1 MDNVNVVAASTS
13 TVAFVGNTEFATNG
27 NSSLLNIP
35 FAINSMQEF
44 ELYFGTAPF
53 KTFAIADA
61 SSAQAADFDL
71 GGTNY
76 TLTQET
82 GFYYLHSSMRYF
94 FANGGSACY
103 IVSTGTYDSLVTI
116 EALQKGIDQLTS
128 VSDASLLVVPDAMNL
143 QPGDAYA
150 LQQYMLDHCG
160 KTRSCFALL
169 DIYEGW
175 STVSPDGT
183 FLAVNNFRANVNSG
197 SPDFGAAYFPWLN
210 STVITSSEV
219 TYKNISNPDLLV
231 SLLTA
236 EIADMSFPQEEEE
249 RRMNYIHE
257 ILSGTSDPVSLDH
270 SLRSFSEA
278 YEIIT
283 NAVLGKMNV
292 LSPSSAMA
300 GIFATVDNTSG
311 VWQAP
316 ANITVNATAF
326 PSVKINDMTQEDL
339 NVPVD
344 GKAVNAIR
352 MMGNLGIKV
361 WGARTLN
368 GNSDDWRYIN
378 VKRTVI
384 MIEQS
389 IKSALRSF
397 MFSANDATTWS
408 AVNSSVSNFLNSQ
421 WSSGALVGSSPAAAF
436 SVSVGLGTTMTGED
450 ILNGVMNVSVK
461 IAITHPA
468 EFLVLQFQQHMEQ
481 AS

>member
-1 MDNVNVVAASTS
+1 MDNVTIVAASTS
-13 TVAFVGNTEFATNG
+13 TTAFVGNTEFATNG
-27 NSSLLNIP
+27 RSSLLNIP

-44 ELYFGTAPF
+44 EQYFGGAPG

-61 SSAQAADFDL
+61 STSQTSDFDI

-76 TLTQET
+76 ALTQET
-82 GFYYLHSSMRYF
+82 GYYNLHSSMRYF

-103 IVSTGTYDSLVTI
+103 IFSTGTFDSPVTI
-116 EALQKGIDQLTS
+116 ESLQNGIDQLTV
-128 VSDASLLVVPDAMNL
+128 VSDASLLVVPDVMNL
-143 QPGDAYA
+143 HSGDAYA

-160 KTRSCFALL
+160 KIRSCFALL

-175 STVSPDGT
+175 SKVAPDGT
-183 FLAVNNFRANVNSG
+183 FVAVTNFRANVNSV

-219 TYKNISNPDLLV
+219 TYENISNPDLLV

-236 EIADMSFPQEEEE
+236 EVAEMSFPPEEEE
-249 RRMNYIHE
+249 RRMNYINE
-257 ILSGTSDPVSLDH
+257 ILSGTSDPVSLDN
-270 SLRSFSEA
+270 SLRAFSEV

-283 NAVLGKMNV
+283 NAVVGKMNI
-292 LSPSSAMA
+292 LSPSSAIA
-300 GIFATVDNTSG
+300 GIFALVDQTNG

-326 PSVKINDMTQEDL
+326 PSVKIDDTTQQDL

-352 MMGNLGIKV
+352 MLGNLGIKV

-378 VKRTVI
+378 VKRTII

-389 IKSALRSF
+389 IKTALQNYA
-397 MFSANDATTWS
+397 FSANDAVTWS
-408 AVNSSVSNFLNSQ
+408 AVSSSINNFLTGQ
-421 WSSGALVGSSPAAAF
+421 WSAGALVGPTPAAAF
-436 SVSVGLGTTMTGED
+436 SVSVGLGRTMTGDD

-461 IAITHPA
+461 IAVTHPA
-468 EFLVLQFQQHMEQ
+468 EFLVLQFQQQMAQ
-481 AS
+481 AT

>member
-1 MDNVNVVAASTS
+1 MSTTITPASTS
-13 TVAFVGNTEFATNG
+13 TAAFIGNTSIASSG

-44 ELYFGTAPF
+44 EQYFGTAPH
-53 KTFAIADA
+53 KTFAIAPA
-61 SSAQAADFDL
+61 TAAQISDFDF

-76 TLTQET
+76 ALTQET

-103 IVSTGTYDSLVTI
+103 IVSTGTFDSPVTI
-116 EALQKGIDQLTS
+116 EALQNGIDELAS
-128 VSDASLLVVPDAMNL
+128 VPDAALLVVPDAMNL
-143 QPGDAYA
+143 QPADAYA

-160 KTRSCFALL
+160 KTMSCFALL

-175 STVSPDGT
+175 SKPGPDGT
-183 FLAVNNFRANVNSG
+183 FLAVNNFRSNVNSVT
-197 SPDFGAAYFPWLN
+197 PEFGAAYFPWLN
-210 STVITSSEV
+210 ATVVTSSEV

-236 EIADMSFPQEEEE
+236 EVTEMGFSPEETDQ
-249 RRMNYIHE
+249 RMNFINE
-257 ILSGTSDPVSLDH
+257 ILPGTADPISLDN
-270 SLRSFSEA
+270 SLRSFTEI
-278 YEIIT
+278 YETIIT
-283 NAVLGKMNV
+283 AVLGKIN
-292 LSPSSAMA
+292 LLPPSSALA
-300 GIFATVDNTSG
+300 GLFTVVDQSQG
-311 VWQAP
+311 VWFAP

-326 PSVKINDMTQEDL
+326 PSVKIDDTSQEDL
-339 NVPVD
+339 NVPAD

-352 MMGNLGIKV
+352 MLGNLGIKV

-378 VKRTVI
+378 VKRTII

-389 IKSALRSF
+389 IKSALQVF
-397 MFSANDATTWS
+397 AFSANDSATWS
-408 AVNSSVSNFLNSQ
+408 AVSSSINSFLTAQ
-421 WSSGALVGSSPAAAF
+421 WTAGALIGPSAASAF

-450 ILNGVMNVSVK
+450 IINGIMRVVVK

-468 EFLVLQFQQHMEQ
+468 EFLVLEFEQQMAETT
-481 AS
+481 

>member
-13 TVAFVGNTEFATNG
+13 TAAFVGNTEFATNG
-27 NSSLLNIP
+27 KSSLLNIP

-44 ELYFGTAPF
+44 EQYFGIAPI

-61 SSAQAADFDL
+61 SAAQTVDFDL

-76 TLTQET
+76 TVTQET
-82 GFYYLHSSMRYF
+82 GFYNLHSSMHYF

-103 IVSTGTYDSLVTI
+103 IVSTGTFDSPVTI

-128 VSDASLLVVPDAMNL
+128 VPDASLLVVPDAMNL

-150 LQQYMLDHCG
+150 LQQYMLDHCE
-160 KTRSCFALL
+160 KIRSCFALL

-175 STVSPDGT
+175 SGVSPDGT
-183 FLAVNNFRANVNSG
+183 FLAVTNFRTNVNSV

-210 STVITSSEV
+210 SNVITSSEV

-231 SLLTA
+231 SLLAA
-236 EIADMSFPQEEEE
+236 EVAEMSFPSEEEE
-249 RRMNYIHE
+249 RRMNYINE
-257 ILSGTSDPVSLDH
+257 ISSGTSDPVSLDN

-300 GIFATVDNTSG
+300 GIFAIVDQTNG

-326 PSVKINDMTQEDL
+326 PSVKIDDTAQQDL

-352 MMGNLGIKV
+352 MLGNLGIKV

-378 VKRTVI
+378 VKRTII

-389 IKSALRSF
+389 IKNALQSYT
-397 MFSANDATTWS
+397 FSANDAATWS
-408 AVNSSVSNFLNSQ
+408 AVNSSISNFLNSQ
-421 WSSGALVGSSPAAAF
+421 WSAGALVGTTPAAAF
-436 SVSVGLGTTMTGED
+436 SVSVGLGSTMTVED
-450 ILNGVMNVSVK
+450 ILNGVMNVIVK
-461 IAITHPA
+461 IAVTHPA
-468 EFLVLQFQQHMEQ
+468 EFLVLQFQQQIAQPE
-481 AS
+481 